1 MNSLPSF
8 LLRPQI
14 CPRVSLSFPQVY
26 LVTPFLS
33 GFELDQ
39 NVPCASI
46 ASATFS
52 NPAIFAPATRS

>member
-26 LVTPFLS
+26 LVTQKKNSAEFSNLKYFYYLSFS
-33 GFELDQ
+33 GFLD
-39 NVPCASI
+39 S
-46 ASATFS
+46 
-52 NPAIFAPATRS
+52 

>member
-26 LVTPFLS
+26 LVTPYFTQADLTVCLQQKGQESLVFL
-33 GFELDQ
+33 
-39 NVPCASI
+39 
-46 ASATFS
+46 TF
-52 NPAIFAPATRS
+52 